1 MKMLITILRIL
12 KEHNIMIR
20 EIAQNFWQE
29 LLIADG
35 DVTVVLVTGNHEHDK
50 VYLVTGNHQ
59 NLPLFRF
66 ILWL

>member
-1 MKMLITILRIL
+1 MKMLITTLRIL

-20 EIAQNFWQE
+20 EISQNFWEE

-35 DVTVVLVTGNHEHDK
+35 DVTVVLVTGNHEYDK
-50 VYLVTGNHQ
+50 GSKNHQ

-66 ILWL
+66 VLWLWV